1 MALSE
6 EQRRET
12 ELLAELACRR
22 MVSEIV
28 DGALPR
34 IIEAAFNAH
43 NADQV
48 AHVGLVHAHE
58 VSCPMNRWKWVAIGA
73 AGGAGLIGGGEGL
86 AFALVKL
93 FAP

>member
-1 MALSE
+1 
-6 EQRRET
+6 
-12 ELLAELACRR
+12 

-48 AHVGLVHAHE
+48 AHTGVVHAHE
-58 VSCPMNRWKWVAIGA
+58 MSCPMNRWKWVIIGA
-73 AGGAGLIGGGEGL
+73 AGGAGLVGGSEGL
-86 AFALVKL
+86 ASLLKL